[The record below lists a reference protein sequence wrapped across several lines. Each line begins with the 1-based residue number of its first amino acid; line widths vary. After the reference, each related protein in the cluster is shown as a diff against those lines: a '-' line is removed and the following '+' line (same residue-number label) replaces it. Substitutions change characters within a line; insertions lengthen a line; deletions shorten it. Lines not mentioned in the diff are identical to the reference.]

1 MAKPTNE
8 ALKARAYA
16 MAEAFFYSD
25 DECEIAWEPFE
36 HLDDQ
41 EIQSELN
48 NMANHI
54 YIALVWAQGDDE

>member
-8 ALKARAYA
+8 ELKVRAYA
-16 MAEAFFYSD
+16 MAEAFYYSD

-36 HLDDQ
+36 HWDDE
-41 EIQSELN
+41 EIHAELR